1 MKKLMNLCV
10 IAMLFTLG
18 ACSKNGENP
27 QPEETLLPKL
37 KANVQPVSS
46 NLAAAKLVVGYVPG
60 WKNVQGVI
68 NNSDLNVLTHLNIA
82 FFSPNTSGQMM
93 VNGNPAFSDAS
104 TTEINYVVNQG
115 HQNGIKV
122 LASFSGGI
130 IPPGSGNLV
139 TLLQAPNRSVLV
151 TNIVSF
157 LNFYNLDGI
166 DVDIEGQ
173 TLQTVRDA
181 GTYTLFVQELRA
193 TLQPLGKLVTAA
205 TLPYTS
211 GMIPVN
217 SFPYLDYIHIM
228 SYDNN
233 WGGPGNHSLYSD
245 ALVHIKRFLDLNC
258 PAGKLTLGV
267 PFYGYQGAI
276 GLTPSVAFKDIVALD
291 TLNAYQDTYL
301 AYKYNGIP
309 SIKAKTRY
317 AKQHIAG
324 VMIWDLEKDAVGK
337 YSLLKAIGEEIAP

>member
-1 MKKLMNLCV
+1 MKKPMKLCV

-18 ACSKNGENP
+18 ACSKNDEIAHPGTSLSSKMKSE
-27 QPEETLLPKL
+27 
-37 KANVQPVSS
+37 VQAASS
-46 NLAAAKLVVGYVPG
+46 TVAIPKLVVGYVPS
-60 WKNVQGVI
+60 WKNVQSVI
-68 NNSDLNVLTHLNIA
+68 GNSDLNVLTHLNIA
-82 FFSPNTSGQMM
+82 FFSPNSSGQMM

-122 LASFSGGI
+122 LASFSGGR

-139 TLLQAPNRSVLV
+139 TLLQAPNRSLLV
-151 TNIVSF
+151 ANIVSF
-157 LNFYNLDGI
+157 LSFYNLDGI

-193 TLQPLGKLVTAA
+193 VLQPLGKLVTAA

-217 SFPYLDYIHIM
+217 SFPFLDYIHIM

-245 ALVHIKRFLDLNC
+245 ALVHIKKFLDLNC
-258 PAGKLTLGV
+258 PASKLTLGV

-276 GLTPSVAFKDIVALD
+276 GLTPSVSFNDIVALD

-301 AYKYNGIP
+301 TYKYNGIP

-317 AKQHIAG
+317 AKQHITG
-324 VMIWDLEKDAVGK
+324 VMIWDLEKDAIGK
-337 YSLLKAIGEEIAP
+337 FSLLKAIGQELAQ